1 MSYRM
6 SLGEYGK
13 GDRIKK
19 TLKQDL
25 ATDSHIS
32 RILIYE
38 DLASWN
44 KNLQLPIPFDQ
55 WQGLGVEQAHWCI
68 LGPNR
73 R

>member
-1 MSYRM
+1 M

-19 TLKQDL
+19 TLKQNL

-38 DLASWN
+38 DLESWN
-44 KNLQLPIPFDQ
+44 KNVSYPFNLTNGRGQ
-55 WQGLGVEQAHWCI
+55 GVE
-68 LGPNR
+68 
-73 R
+73 